1 VKSEQKERASDR
13 DVESV
18 RKLIQERKADPYV
31 QERTAKNV
39 FGPSPQFEKER
50 FWWVLLGCLL
60 TSQQRSTTGYPVDR
74 FLSLRDFPLTLARC
88 KGQEQTIIEVLT
100 DFGGIRM
107 APTIACRAHANH
119 LWLENGGWA
128 RMERWFQR
136 LAEQRS
142 LAPKREH
149 SRRERDAARLAAIN
163 LEGIG
168 PKQSRNLWQ
177 WLGLTR
183 YEIPLDSRV
192 VGWINR
198 NLSTQ
203 VDESK
208 LWDDKY
214 YELILDYVQDVCAK
228 AGVLP
233 CIFDAAAF
241 DNENVLN
248 GERLSGNSCCDTRN
262 YE

>member
-1 VKSEQKERASDR
+1 MKSLQKPPASDK
-13 DVESV
+13 DVEPV
-18 RKLIQERKADPYV
+18 RRVIEHRGADPYV
-31 QERTAKNV
+31 LERTTENV
-39 FGPSPQFEKER
+39 SGPSPRFERER
-50 FWWVLLGCLL
+50 FWRVLLGCLL

-74 FLSLRDFPLTLARC
+74 FLSLREFPLTLARC
-88 KGQEQTIIEVLT
+88 QGRKQTIIDSLT
-100 DFGGIRM
+100 KFGGIRM
-107 APTIACRAHANH
+107 APTIARRAHANYV
-119 LWLENGGWA
+119 WLENGGWA

-142 LAPKREH
+142 VAPKREH
-149 SRRERDAARLAAIN
+149 SRRERDATHFAAIN

-198 NLSTQ
+198 NLSIH
-203 VDESK
+203 VEESK
-208 LWDDKY
+208 LSDDEY

-233 CIFDAAAF
+233 CILDAAAF
-241 DNENVLN
+241 DNENALT
-248 GERLSGNSCCDTRN
+248 GELLSGNGCCGKVKL
-262 YE
+262 